1 MTDLATVDFFSDAAV
16 SQSPYAY
23 WDHLREQGPVVKEP
37 HHNVVVVTGYQ
48 EVMAAF
54 KDHDS
59 FSAVNAI
66 GGPFPPLPFEPEG
79 DDITEQI
86 EAHRHLFPIYEHMVV
101 MDPPAHEK
109 ARSLL
114 SKLLTPRR
122 LKENETYM
130 WRLVDH
136 QIDQFIGNGR
146 CEFLAEYAKPF
157 ATSAII
163 DLLGVPEA
171 DRPEF
176 LAALGAERPDGNR
189 VGALDGEPVGLD
201 PLKYLDDRFVGYL
214 AERRRQPQDDVL
226 SGMAAAVYPDG
237 STPELIEVAK
247 PATFLFAAGQE
258 TVTKLLSAA
267 VQTLGDRPEY
277 QQMLREHPDRIPT
290 FIEEALRM
298 HSPTKIDFRL
308 VRKTTTLGGMRLP
321 AGTIVM
327 LCLGAANRDPH
338 KFENPHE
345 FRPDRKNVREH
356 IAFGRGIHTCAGAP
370 LARVEGQITIRRL
383 LDRMRD
389 IRIDENNHGP
399 ADNRRYAYEPTFLLR
414 GLTELHIEFES
425 SA

>member
-1 MTDLATVDFFSDAAV
+1 MTDLASVDFFSDPAV
-16 SQSPYAY
+16 SQDPHPY
-23 WDHLREQGPVVKEP
+23 WDSLRAQGPVIREP
-37 HHNVVVVTGYQ
+37 HHGVVAVTGYQ

-66 GGPFPPLPFEPEG
+66 GGPFPPLPFEPQG

-86 EAHRHLFPIYEHMVV
+86 EAHRHLFPIFEHMVV
-101 MDPPAHEK
+101 MDPPAHER

-114 SKLLTPRR
+114 NKLLTPRR
-122 LKENETYM
+122 LKENEDYM
-130 WRLVDH
+130 WQLVDS
-136 QIDQFIGNGR
+136 QLDQVMPNGR
-146 CEFLAEYAKPF
+146 CEFLSEYAKPF

-163 DLLGVPEA
+163 DLLGVPAE

-176 LAALGAERPDGNR
+176 LAALGAERPDGNQ
-189 VGALDGEPVGLD
+189 VGALDGAPVGRD
-201 PLKYLDDRFVGYL
+201 PLQYLDDRFAGYI
-214 AERRRQPQDDVL
+214 AERRREPREDVL
-226 SGMAAAVYPDG
+226 SGMATATYPDG
-237 STPELIEVAK
+237 TTPELLEVVK

-277 QQMLREHPDRIPT
+277 QQILRENPARIPT

-298 HSPTKIDFRL
+298 HAPTKVDFRL
-308 VRKTTTLGGMRLP
+308 VRKTTTLGGVHLP

-327 LCLGAANRDPH
+327 LCIGAANRDPR

-370 LARVEGQITIRRL
+370 LARVEGQITVRRM

-389 IRIDENNHGP
+389 ITMSEAHHGP
-399 ADNRRYAYEPTFLLR
+399 ADNRHYAYDPTFLLR
-414 GLTELHIEFES
+414 GLSELHIEFNP
-425 SA
+425 AP